1 MLEGLD
7 LMSDL
12 QRLTVP
18 TLVVTGEEELDYVV
32 PPALTREYLRLWP
45 QARSGVIS
53 KTGHLGVITRP
64 DELSRV
70 LDAFLA
76 DVPGVVRERRLIG

>member
-1 MLEGLD
+1 MT
-7 LMSDL
+7 
-12 QRLTVP
+12 RTVDER
-18 TLVVTGEEELDYVV
+18 GEHITIAFDVV

-45 QARSGVIS
+45 QARSGVLS

-76 DVPGVVRERRLIG
+76 DVPGARRERRLIG